1 MKLKLRE
8 LEINLTKE
16 EAQRINEALLAGAEF
31 IQVGDELI
39 NSKYIIG
46 IFSSQEPEPQ
56 YDRLI
61 SAPKPKE
68 KDFKKIGELLEEI
81 KTALKQKGI
90 IKL

>member
-16 EAQRINEALLAGAEF
+16 ESQKINEALLAGAEF
-31 IQVGDELI
+31 VQVGDEII

-46 IFSSQEPEPQ
+46 VFSSQEPEPQ

-61 SAPKPKE
+61 SAPEPKE
-68 KDFKKIGELLEEI
+68 KDLKKIGGLLEEMRV
-81 KTALKQKGI
+81 ALKEKGI
-90 IKL
+90 IK